1 VTVHDAAV
9 VDTNII
15 AALRLYDLSQLPDT
29 MLITAIT
36 LGELSYGPHAT
47 DDPLKRAGRVAVL
60 QHVEATFDPLPY
72 DQAAARLYG
81 QICAAVRM
89 AGREPRKRS
98 SDLMI
103 AATAGSNQLPL
114 YTANP
119 DDFRGADDFIEVV
132 GVRGKPN
139 NF

>member
-1 VTVHDAAV
+1 MTVHGIAV
-9 VDTNII
+9 VDTSII
-15 AALRLYDLSQLPDT
+15 AAIRLFEPSELPDT
-29 MLITAIT
+29 MLVTAVT

-47 DDPLKRAGRVAVL
+47 DDPAKRAGRTAVL

-72 DQAAARLYG
+72 DQGSARLYG
-81 QICAAVRM
+81 QICAAVR
-89 AGREPRKRS
+89 ATGRQPRKRA

-103 AATAGSNQLPL
+103 AATAASNDLPL

-119 DDFRGADDFIEVV
+119 DDFKGAEGLVEVV
-132 GVRGKPN
+132 GLHGRSN